1 LIKVIK
7 YGGKEWALSGWDY
20 TYGKRMS
27 QRTWFCPEGKMSAI
41 IIVREKFGY
50 TFLVQ
55 SPDGEILDVGVCRRR
70 HNSKF
75 LSQKVMQEFLGH
87 CEISISKASKTF
99 QRWIL

>member
-1 LIKVIK
+1 MIKVIK

-41 IIVREKFGY
+41 VIVREKFGY

-55 SPDGEILDVGVCRRR
+55 SPDGEILDVGVCKRRI
-70 HNSKF
+70 NSKI
-75 LSQKVMQEFLGH
+75 LSQKVLDEFLGH
-87 CEISISKASKTF
+87 CEISMAKTSKPF
-99 QRWIL
+99 QQWML